1 MTDLKHQPNNVH
13 VVNVAARQ
21 AAHKLHLRH
30 GFPDL
35 RVFMVA
41 LIGFCVFL
49 TVYATQ
55 ALLPMFRDKFATSEF
70 HVSLTVSATTIA
82 IALGSPIVGLLAEK
96 WGRREVMIG
105 SVSLLTI
112 PILLAA
118 TSHSLNTLIGDY
130 WDDRGRR
137 FWLALQGS
145 AGPLLASVMIF
156 GAGYLTQLR
165 WNGVF
170 LIYLAFTAAGIVA
183 AFNWHGGWTVQDS
196 SAIALFWSWAN
207 CASFSVSVPLLDG
220 SATRTFGMH
229 TATRAKP

>member
-1 MTDLKHQPNNVH
+1 MTELKHQPNNAH

-21 AAHKLHLRH
+21 AARNLHRRYR
-30 GFPDL
+30 FPDL

-55 ALLPMFRDKFATSEF
+55 ALLPLFRSLFKTDEF

-82 IALGSPIVGLLAEK
+82 IAIGSPIVGLLAEK

-118 TSHSLNTLIGDY
+118 TSHSLNTLIFWRFMQGLIMPGIISVTMAY
-130 WDDRGRR
+130 VSEEWASGGAAAVMAAYVAGNVLGGVTGRLLTGV
-137 FWLALQGS
+137 LADHVGW
-145 AGPLLASVMIF
+145 
-156 GAGYLTQLR
+156 R
-165 WNGVF
+165 W
-170 LIYLAFTAAGIVA
+170 AFV
-183 AFNWHGGWTVQDS
+183 
-196 SAIALFWSWAN
+196 
-207 CASFSVSVPLLDG
+207 
-220 SATRTFGMH
+220 
-229 TATRAKP
+229 